1 MEKRLGR
8 GLGSLLPAK
17 SEPEAGPSMIP
28 VDAIRPNRFQ
38 PRKHFD
44 ESALAELRDSIRTH
58 GVLQPIAVRQDGNQ
72 YELIAGE
79 RRWRAAKEAG
89 LARIPAVVRTS
100 ATDAA
105 MLELALVE
113 NVQRADLDP
122 IERALGYQRMVVELG
137 LTQQGVAERVG
148 LKRSTVA
155 NHIRLLELSEPI
167 QRLVARSTLTMGH
180 ARALLGVADPQ
191 ERSRLADLV
200 VQLGLS
206 VRQVEERVRVLNGA
220 APVEALVEEEQEVPA
235 NPGWTSPRENA
246 EETPVEPW
254 VRAIEERLRRALGVK
269 VAVKNQPGTRGQ
281 VVITYSDR
289 EELERVLGVIAPA
302 DRL

>member
-8 GLGSLLPAK
+8 GLGSLLPSK

-58 GVLQPIAVRQDGNQ
+58 GVLQPIAVRQDGSQ

-89 LARIPAVVRTS
+89 LARIPAVVRAS

-167 QRLVARSTLTMGH
+167 QRLVAPTSWCSSAFRSARSKNAFGSSMGPPPWRRWWRKNRRFRRTPDGPH
-180 ARALLGVADPQ
+180 PEKMREKHPPNLGC
-191 ERSRLADLV
+191 ERSRIA
-200 VQLGLS
+200 S
-206 VRQVEERVRVLNGA
+206 GA
-220 APVEALVEEEQEVPA
+220 H
-235 NPGWTSPRENA
+235 
-246 EETPVEPW
+246 
-254 VRAIEERLRRALGVK
+254 
-269 VAVKNQPGTRGQ
+269 
-281 VVITYSDR
+281 
-289 EELERVLGVIAPA
+289 LE
-302 DRL
+302 

>member
-180 ARALLGVADPQ
+180 ARALLGIADPQ

-220 APVEALVEEEQEVPA
+220 APVEALVEEEQEVPT
-235 NPGWTSPRENA
+235 NPGWTSPREDA
-246 EETPVEPW
+246 GETPVEPW
-254 VRAIEERLRRALGVK
+254 VRAIEDRLRRALGVK

>member
-8 GLGSLLPAK
+8 GLGSLLPSK

-58 GVLQPIAVRQDGNQ
+58 GVLQPIAVRQDGSQ

-89 LARIPAVVRTS
+89 LARIPAVVRAS

-220 APVEALVEEEQEVPA
+220 APVEALVAEEQEVPA
-235 NPGWTSPRENA
+235 NPGWTSPREDVGEA
-246 EETPVEPW
+246 PAEPW
-254 VRAIEERLRRALGVK
+254 VRAIEDRLRRALGVK